1 MNRMEWGQYFQN
13 IYYFSTSGVFRKYV
27 IFFITFS
34 KTDLLKSEQQFL
46 ELCYQASSLGDYVS
60 KFIDGN

>member
-13 IYYFSTSGVFRKYV
+13 IYYFSTSGVFRKYDV

-46 ELCYQASSLGDYVS
+46 ELCYQASSYVS